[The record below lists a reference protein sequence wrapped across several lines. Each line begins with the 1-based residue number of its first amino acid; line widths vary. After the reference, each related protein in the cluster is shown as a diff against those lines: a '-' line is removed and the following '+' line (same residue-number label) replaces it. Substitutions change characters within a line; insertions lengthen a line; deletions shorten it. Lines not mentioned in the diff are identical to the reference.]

1 MKLSEFLFR
10 VHGKY
15 QRTVADLFSKR
26 NLKMQNSGPY
36 ISFTFDDFPISAL
49 YTGGAI
55 LRSFELRGTYYA
67 SFGLMGT
74 KAPTGNIFSVGD
86 IKELLSQ
93 KHELGCHTFSHAH
106 AWETNATNFE
116 ESIVK
121 NKLVLEKLFPGIAF
135 RSFSYPI
142 GVPRPITK
150 RRASKHFL
158 SCRCGGQIFNS
169 DIVDLNYLKA
179 FFLEKSRDNPHL
191 VKKIIDRNCQ
201 AQGWLIFATHDV
213 SEEPT
218 PYGCTPSFFKDI
230 VKYSIDSGAKIL
242 PVTEVVELIMLS
254 FERIS
259 ASLLKASII
268 YLVLSIG

>member
-121 NKLVLEKLFPGIAF
+121 NKLVLE
-135 RSFSYPI
+135 
-142 GVPRPITK
+142 
-150 RRASKHFL
+150 
-158 SCRCGGQIFNS
+158 
-169 DIVDLNYLKA
+169 
-179 FFLEKSRDNPHL
+179 
-191 VKKIIDRNCQ
+191 
-201 AQGWLIFATHDV
+201 
-213 SEEPT
+213 
-218 PYGCTPSFFKDI
+218 
-230 VKYSIDSGAKIL
+230 L
-242 PVTEVVELIMLS
+242 P
-254 FERIS
+254 
-259 ASLLKASII
+259 
-268 YLVLSIG
+268 